1 MTTQHVQTT
10 QDGASATQKKLG
22 VIGLAVLPIALAA
35 YGSNGVSIQA
45 IPSVLSSGVF
55 PIGFTLLSWGLA
67 AKIGLK
73 LRK

>member
-1 MTTQHVQTT
+1 MTAQHTQTNQVGASTTQR
-10 QDGASATQKKLG
+10 KLG
-22 VIGLAVLPIALAA
+22 VIGLAVLPIVLAA
-35 YGSNGVSIQA
+35 YSNSGISLQS

-67 AKIGLK
+67 AKIYLK